1 MSGKYKEGFAWAL
14 YLFLVLEI
22 VKPLILKKEITLLLL
37 VIVLPFYLF
46 AGFLMATVMRYF
58 KKAKN

>member
-1 MSGKYKEGFAWAL
+1 MKDKYKEGFAWAL
-14 YLFLVLEI
+14 YLFLALAI
-22 VKPLILKKEITLLLL
+22 VKPLIFQKEITLLVL
-37 VIVLPFYLF
+37 VIQIPFYLF